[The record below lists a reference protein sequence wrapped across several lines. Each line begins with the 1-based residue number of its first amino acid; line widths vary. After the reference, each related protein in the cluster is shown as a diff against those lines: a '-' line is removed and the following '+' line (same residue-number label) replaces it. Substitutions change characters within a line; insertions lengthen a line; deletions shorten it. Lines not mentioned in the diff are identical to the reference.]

1 MNGGGTDFPSTQPN
15 DGDFLLSLLQKPH
28 NLQPSQSPTTQ
39 QSPIIDPAVVVMG
52 PTIPINSHDHP
63 DFHPHHLPPTDG
75 VSLAEYLRR
84 LGFPIESSNNNSFV
98 QEQQQKLNLQFG
110 SLPTVSYA
118 TTSHE
123 VSLNTFLGFGE
134 NSNGR
139 GRGNA
144 CHELLALLQNS

>member
-1 MNGGGTDFPSTQPN
+1 MNGGGTDFPSPQPN
-15 DGDFLLSLLQKPH
+15 GGDFLLSLLQKPC

-39 QSPIIDPAVVVMG
+39 QSPIIDLAVVMMG
-52 PTIPINSHDHP
+52 PIILTNSHDHP

-84 LGFPIESSNNNSFV
+84 LGFPIESSSNNNSFV
-98 QEQQQKLNLQFG
+98 QELKLQFG

-139 GRGNA
+139 GNA
-144 CHELLALLQNS
+144 DHELLALLQNS